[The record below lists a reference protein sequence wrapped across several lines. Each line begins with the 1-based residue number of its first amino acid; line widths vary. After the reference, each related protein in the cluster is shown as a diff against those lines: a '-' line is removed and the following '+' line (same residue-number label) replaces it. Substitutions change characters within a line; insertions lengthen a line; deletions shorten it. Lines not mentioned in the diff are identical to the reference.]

1 MGETEVELKNG
12 EVMFDRIQINE
23 VTSKFIH
30 GHVAILITPTKPV
43 NHGTS
48 LTDHEQRDGYINY
61 EHIKPLMLEK
71 VVVKSKK
78 KKPASSKK
86 KSEEIAE

>member
-1 MGETEVELKNG
+1 MGETEIELKDG
-12 EVMFDRIQINE
+12 EANFERIQINE

-30 GHVAILITPTKPV
+30 GHVAMVILPTKPL

-48 LTDHEQRDGYINY
+48 LNDHIQSDRYVSY
-61 EHIKPLMLEK
+61 EDIKPLLLEK

-78 KKPASSKK
+78 KNAKK
-86 KSEEIAE
+86 AEK

>member
-12 EVMFDRIQINE
+12 ELVFDRIQINE
-23 VTSKFIH
+23 VTSKFIN

-61 EHIKPLMLEK
+61 EQIKPLMLERI
-71 VVVKSKK
+71 VVKSKK
-78 KKPASSKK
+78 KKPAGSKVK
-86 KSEEIAE
+86 AE

>member
-12 EVMFDRIQINE
+12 EVIFDHIQINE

-30 GHVAILITPTKPV
+30 GHVAILIIPCKPV

-48 LTDHEQRDGYINY
+48 LTDHEQYNESY
-61 EHIKPLMLEK
+61 LNFEQIKPLMIEK

-78 KKPASSKK
+78 KIKK
-86 KSEEIAE
+86 KTEENQ

>member
-1 MGETEVELKNG
+1 MGDTEIELKDG
-12 EVMFDRIQINE
+12 EASFERIQINE

-30 GHVAILITPTKPV
+30 GHVAMVILPTKPL

-48 LTDHEQRDGYINY
+48 LNDHIQNDHYVSY
-61 EHIKPLMLEK
+61 EEIKPLMIEK

-78 KKPASSKK
+78 KNTIKK
-86 KSEEIAE
+86 EAK

>member
-1 MGETEVELKNG
+1 MGETEIEVKDG
-12 EVMFDRIQINE
+12 EAVFERIQINE

-30 GHVAILITPTKPV
+30 GHVAMVILPTKPL

-48 LTDHEQRDGYINY
+48 LTDHALNSNYINY
-61 EHIKPLMLEK
+61 EDIKPLMLEK

-78 KKPASSKK
+78 KNSAKK
-86 KSEEIAE
+86 NEK

>member
-12 EVMFDRIQINE
+12 EVVFDHIQINE

-30 GHVAILITPTKPV
+30 GHVAMLIIPCKPV

-48 LTDHEQRDGYINY
+48 LADHELNEGYLQF
-61 EHIKPLMLEK
+61 EQIKPLMLEK
-71 VVVKSKK
+71 IVVKSKK
-78 KKPASSKK
+78 KIKK
-86 KSEEIAE
+86 KTEESQ

>member
-1 MGETEVELKNG
+1 MGETEVEVKDS
-12 EVMFDRIQINE
+12 EAIFERIQINE

-30 GHVAILITPTKPV
+30 GHVAIVILPTKPL

-48 LTDHEQRDGYINY
+48 LTDHNQNHGYVNF
-61 EHIKPLMLEK
+61 EDIKPLMLEK

-78 KKPASSKK
+78 KNNTKK
-86 KSEEIAE
+86 GEK